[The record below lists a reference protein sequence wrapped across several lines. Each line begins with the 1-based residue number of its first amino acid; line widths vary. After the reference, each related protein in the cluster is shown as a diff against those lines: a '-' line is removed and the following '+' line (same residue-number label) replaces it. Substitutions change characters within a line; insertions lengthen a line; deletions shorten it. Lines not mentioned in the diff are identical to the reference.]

1 MVHHS
6 INIISCNVSLCR
18 ECRLLGATDFSVLF
32 INKTLV
38 PKIVYGKWKDI
49 TVYGINGVNFKSHG
63 KKRCLN
69 GQPMQTSLN
78 MFIHTKN
85 FIFKKIL
92 GVFVLFFLLTL
103 TLCLCC
109 CFIFNKQK
117 A

>member
-1 MVHHS
+1 MIHHS

-78 MFIHTKN
+78 T
-85 FIFKKIL
+85 FKLFTLKTSSLRIYL
-92 GVFVLFFLLTL
+92 VFLF
-103 TLCLCC
+103 
-109 CFIFNKQK
+109 CFFF
-117 A
+117 